1 MFKNMTIKAKI
12 ITLLV
17 VSLSL
22 LTVVVATFS
31 VSKAKESLVAQNYG
45 MLTSAR
51 DSKASQITTFF

>member
-12 ITLLV
+12 IILFV

-31 VSKAKESLVAQNYG
+31 VSKAKRV
-45 MLTSAR
+45 
-51 DSKASQITTFF
+51 